1 MEIVRTAA
9 AIAGGVVDLAGVV
22 VEVVAA
28 AGRAVV
34 EVVAGDRDTKGGH
47 GFARARKQRKGCD
60 FRRGLLFSRNRL
72 FVEGANCEFSLSIL
86 ASRTSALSPVRG
98 CNDGI
103 RHAG

>member
-1 MEIVRTAA
+1 MEIVRIAA

-60 FRRGLLFSRNRL
+60 FRRGLLF
-72 FVEGANCEFSLSIL
+72 FSKSLI
-86 ASRTSALSPVRG
+86 RRG
-98 CNDGI
+98 
-103 RHAG
+103 RKL